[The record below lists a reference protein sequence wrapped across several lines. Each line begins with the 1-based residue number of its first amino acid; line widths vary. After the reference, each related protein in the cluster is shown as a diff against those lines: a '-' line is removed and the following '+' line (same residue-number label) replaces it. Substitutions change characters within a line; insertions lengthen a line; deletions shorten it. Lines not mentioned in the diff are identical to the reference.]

1 MKTNKLRDAVLF
13 SLVIGGLMIG
23 LVFSPLQ
30 LAVADAP
37 SSDKFFNAPVMPG
50 GVDVSSGDT
59 RIQVAYDLPYAT
71 VLAWYKEALKNYKD
85 EKYRDWAD
93 QMYIEDQ
100 GGAKWHSIGIS
111 KGGGNKTTVTFVKD
125 NWTWIF
131 STLLIRF
138 AGVFVILLAL
148 WALLSLSNAIMLRV
162 FAKEEARSKTG

>member
-1 MKTNKLRDAVLF
+1 MKTKRLRYRVLF
-13 SLVIGGLMIG
+13 ALMIGGFMIG
-23 LVFSPLQ
+23 LVLTPMQ
-30 LAVADAP
+30 LAAVDAP
-37 SSDKFFNAPVMPG
+37 SPDKYFNAPVMPG
-50 GVDVSSGDT
+50 GADISSDGT
-59 RIQVAYDLPYAT
+59 RMQLAYDVPYET

-111 KGGGNKTTVTFVKD
+111 KGGGNKTTVTIVKD

-148 WALLSLSNAIMLRV
+148 WALLSLSNAIMKKA
-162 FAKEEARSKTG
+162 FTKEEAKSKVG